1 MKKLIL
7 SALILFG
14 ITAVQAQSVDLR
26 RKIEVSGTAETEV
39 TPDIIYFSISLK
51 EYMDGR
57 NRVDITTLENQLI
70 KAAADA
76 GLPKEDLTIN
86 NISGYT
92 TYQKKKDPNFLAGK
106 QYRLKFHDLNKVNQ
120 LLSTIDPK
128 GIQSTYIESYDYS
141 KIDELKK
148 ELKLKALIAA
158 RDKAAYLLTG
168 ISQKLGDAIN
178 VTEVDNGG
186 GYMPMARNVA
196 YMSKSIVNNDGAAE
210 QDIDFKKIKLTFQ
223 VNAVFEIVK

>member
-7 SALILFG
+7 SALILFT
-14 ITAVQAQSVDLR
+14 ITATQAQNVDLR

-70 KAAADA
+70 KAVADA
-76 GLPKEDLTIN
+76 GVAKEDLTIN

-92 TYQKKKDPNFLAGK
+92 TYQKKKDPNFLASK
-106 QYRLKFHDLNKVNQ
+106 QYRVKFRDLNKINQ
-120 LLSTIDPK
+120 ILGAIDPK

-141 KIDELKK
+141 KIEDLKK

-168 ISQKLGDAIN
+168 IGQKTGDPISI
-178 VTEVDNGG
+178 TEIDNGNNFAQ
-186 GYMPMARNVA
+186 PRNVM
-196 YMSKSIVNNDGAAE
+196 YMAKASNADVAAE